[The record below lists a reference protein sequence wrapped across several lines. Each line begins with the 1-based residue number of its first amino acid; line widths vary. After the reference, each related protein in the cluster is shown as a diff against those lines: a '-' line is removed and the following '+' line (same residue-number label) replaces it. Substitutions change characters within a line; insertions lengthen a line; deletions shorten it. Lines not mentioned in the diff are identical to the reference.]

1 MPELI
6 IAIGLILAIYLLIHI
21 IGVVAD
27 GRFMDWTE
35 HYKTRWKLSD
45 FVAGETIQALGTSAP
60 EIAISFIALYIFQE
74 NPALG
79 LATIIGSAVFQITVV
94 IGIPLLFAKPGA
106 TINAKS
112 LFRTAFVYGGS
123 VLLLYIFLQTGK
135 ALAGWELLIL
145 AIYHIIYVSYLILSH
160 PNSAPTHAKTDEEIL
175 KIQQEKDAEIPREF
189 FLLRWIDTALTLI
202 PIPGQKFAFLGPIPF
217 GFLLTLLVIGIA
229 SLYFIEAA
237 TEFAEIIGIS
247 SNLIALTVLAGGSSV
262 PELFSNIPLAKKGNI
277 DQAIGNAFGSNTL
290 DICISFSLI
299 AAPFAFFFGDIQGEQ
314 VDKMTIPIIFLF
326 AYLFIVLGIF
336 AASKFKTYKW
346 QGYILNALFVIFVG
360 VSYYF
365 GV

>member
-1 MPELI
+1 MSEIL

-35 HYKTRWKLSD
+35 HYKSRWKLSD

-106 TINAKS
+106 KINAKS
-112 LFRTAFVYGGS
+112 LFRTAIVYGGS
-123 VLLLYIFLQTGK
+123 VLLLYLFLQTGK

-145 AIYHIIYVSYLILSH
+145 AAYHIIYVSYLIVTHPKGPSH
-160 PNSAPTHAKTDEEIL
+160 TKTDEEIL
-175 KIQQEKDAEIPREF
+175 QEQEEKDQEIQREF
-189 FLLRWIDTALTLI
+189 VVLRWIDQALTII
-202 PIPGQKFAFLGPIPF
+202 PIPGQKFAFIGPIPF
-217 GFLLTLLVIGIA
+217 GFVLTLIIIGVA

-237 TEFAEIIGIS
+237 TEFAQIIGIS

-314 VDKMTIPIIFLF
+314 VDKMIIPIIFLF
-326 AYLFIVLGIF
+326 AYLFIVLGLF
-336 AASKFKTYKW
+336 ALTKFKTHKW
-346 QGYILNALFVIFVG
+346 QGYVLNALFVIFVG